1 MKNFLFT
8 SESVGEGHPDKVCD
22 QISDAVLDE
31 VLKFDVENGLKPYR
45 LKEGDKRGSRVACE
59 TFITVGLVIVGG
71 EITTDAWVDVH
82 KLVRELL
89 KDIGYTGPEY
99 GFDCKTCAILNAIG
113 PQSPDIALG
122 VDTGGAG
129 DQGLMIGYA
138 CRETE
143 ELMPLPIMLAHKI
156 IKKQEELRKT
166 EKLRYLGPDCKSQVT
181 VEYIDGKPKKVS
193 KIVFSSQH
201 TIESVEEV
209 NGVKYLSKKA
219 REEMIEEIVKP
230 VIPEELLDG
239 FDFSKDVLVNPTGL
253 FLVGGPQS
261 DTGMTGR
268 KIIVDTYG
276 GLASHGGGA
285 FSGKDPTKVD
295 RSASY
300 AARYVAKNIVGAG
313 LADRCLVQIAYA
325 IGVREPVSVM
335 IDTYGTNKIPEEKIL
350 ELVNNKEIFDLTP
363 TGIIEM
369 LNLWR
374 PIYRETA
381 CFGHF
386 GRDEFPWE
394 KLDKVE
400 IIRKKAGI

>member
-99 GFDCKTCAILNAIG
+99 GFDYKTCAILNAIG

-350 ELVNNKEIFDLTP
+350 ELVNNREIFDLTP

-369 LNLWR
+369 LDLWR
-374 PIYRETA
+374 PIYRGTA